1 MSGRLTYM
9 KYTAIVAVAVL
20 SFILAIPL
28 SHQPAKQQIDLSFK
42 PVKAKVAATPVA
54 KPTATHIASA
64 LTPVQPTVP
73 TPVATPAPKIVTS
86 SANLCASYAP
96 LFAQYGWN
104 TDVAMAICSA
114 ESKGSPTA
122 VSPTDDYGLMQ
133 INHGLEIYGSAI
145 YDPAFNIK
153 IAYTVKYLGRGW
165 LPWTTYTSGIYAQ
178 YL

>member
-28 SHQPAKQQIDLSFK
+28 SHQPARQQINLSFK
-42 PVKAKVAATPVA
+42 PVKLKVAVTPVA
-54 KPTATHIASA
+54 KPTVTHIVNA
-64 LTPVQPTVP
+64 LPPAQPT
-73 TPVATPAPKIVTS
+73 TPTPAPKIVTS
-86 SANLCASYAP
+86 SANLCASYAS

-104 TDVAMAICSA
+104 IDVAMAICSA
-114 ESKGSPTA
+114 ESRGNPTA

-153 IAYTVKYLGRGW
+153 IAYTIKYLGNGW
-165 LPWTTYTSGIYAQ
+165 LPWTTYTSGKYYQ